1 MSARSRIIIEFNNK
15 DFINQLSGFKDIAT
29 YFGIKENYCLVYCNK
44 EDEKKVLDILNTGD
58 SKAYISN
65 EYLEGYNF

>member
-1 MSARSRIIIEFNNK
+1 MSVRSRIIIEFNNK
-15 DFINQLSGFKDIAT
+15 DFLNQLSEFKNIST

-44 EDEKKVLDILNTGD
+44 EDEKKVLDLLNAGENN
-58 SKAYISN
+58 AYISN

>member
-1 MSARSRIIIEFNNK
+1 MSVRSRIIIEFNNK
-15 DFINQLSGFKDIAT
+15 DFLNQLSEFKNIST

-44 EDEKKVLDILNTGD
+44 EDEKKVLDLLNAGGNN
-58 SKAYISN
+58 AYISN

>member
-1 MSARSRIIIEFNNK
+1 MSVRSRIIIEFNNK
-15 DFINQLSGFKDIAT
+15 DFLNQLSEFKNIST

-44 EDEKKVLDILNTGD
+44 EDEKKVLDLLNTGENN
-58 SKAYISN
+58 AYISN